1 MCYYVYILQSQVDF
15 SFYIGYSANP
25 AARLERHN
33 SGRSRYTSRKSPW
46 KIVFTEEFALKTDA
60 LERERFLKKQRNREF
75 YLKLIA
81 SKTY

>member
-1 MCYYVYILQSQVDF
+1 M
-15 SFYIGYSANP
+15 
-25 AARLERHN
+25 
-33 SGRSRYTSRKSPW
+33 
-46 KIVFTEEFALKTDA
+46 VFTEEFALKTDA